1 MKSFGAERWC
11 RERDLNPRPS
21 DDSGISKGAYGVNV
35 PFGCPMSPTRYQ
47 LRHPGSK
54 SVERQ
59 LPFEYN
65 RRTNEVFRELVS
77 SVPLMRSSS
86 SDERGRR

>member
-1 MKSFGAERWC
+1 MCLWC

-47 LRHPGSK
+47 LRHPGDASGTSTVHL
-54 SVERQ
+54 SVS
-59 LPFEYN
+59 
-65 RRTNEVFRELVS
+65 VIDKGS
-77 SVPLMRSSS
+77 SHPQ
-86 SDERGRR
+86 G